1 MSVLLSDLLVP
12 GWAEGDNAMKGIS
25 DISNADYNLPCHT
38 AEPDTFFAEDDLTI
52 EYAKS
57 LCGGCPL
64 QSACLAG
71 ALSRSE
77 PCGVW
82 GGELFQDGRP
92 IAQKRR
98 VGRPRLLRVEQSQA
112 APLRTSTL
120 TLNRPEST
128 YDLARIVE
136 IDGDS
141 SFEQVA
147 RAG

>member
-12 GWAEGDNAMKGIS
+12 GWAEGASAMKGIS
-25 DISNADYNLPCHT
+25 DISNAEYNLPCHT

-64 QSACLAG
+64 QSDCLEG

-98 VGRPRLLRVEQSQA
+98 AGRPRLERVQ
-112 APLRTSTL
+112 TTTL
-120 TLNRPEST
+120 TLTRPESAG
-128 YDLARIVE
+128 DLTRIME
-136 IDGDS
+136 IES
-141 SFEQVA
+141 ESTFEQIA

>member
-1 MSVLLSDLLVP
+1 MVRTMSVLLSDLLVP
-12 GWAEGDNAMKGIS
+12 GWAEGASAMKGIS
-25 DISNADYNLPCHT
+25 DISNAEYNLPCHT

-64 QSACLAG
+64 QSDCLEG

-98 VGRPRLLRVEQSQA
+98 AGRPRLERVQ
-112 APLRTSTL
+112 TTTL
-120 TLNRPEST
+120 TLTRPESAG
-128 YDLARIVE
+128 DLTRIME
-136 IDGDS
+136 IES
-141 SFEQVA
+141 ESTFEQIA

>member
-12 GWAEGDNAMKGIS
+12 GWAEGASAMKGIS
-25 DISNADYNLPCHT
+25 DISNAEYNLPCHT

-64 QSACLAG
+64 QSACLEG

-98 VGRPRLLRVEQSQA
+98 AGRPRLERVQ
-112 APLRTSTL
+112 TTTL
-120 TLNRPEST
+120 TLTRPESAG
-128 YDLARIVE
+128 DLTRIME
-136 IDGDS
+136 IES
-141 SFEQVA
+141 ESTFEQIA

>member
-1 MSVLLSDLLVP
+1 MVRTMSVLLSDLLVP
-12 GWAEGDNAMKGIS
+12 GWAEGASAMKGIS
-25 DISNADYNLPCHT
+25 DISNAEYNLPCHT

-64 QSACLAG
+64 QSACLEG

-98 VGRPRLLRVEQSQA
+98 AGRPRLERVQ
-112 APLRTSTL
+112 TTTL
-120 TLNRPEST
+120 TLTRPESVG
-128 YDLARIVE
+128 DLTRIME
-136 IDGDS
+136 IES
-141 SFEQVA
+141 ESTFEQIA

>member
-12 GWAEGDNAMKGIS
+12 GWAEGASAMKGIS
-25 DISNADYNLPCHT
+25 DISNAEYNLPCHT

-64 QSACLAG
+64 QSACLEG

-98 VGRPRLLRVEQSQA
+98 AGRPRLERVQ
-112 APLRTSTL
+112 TTTL
-120 TLNRPEST
+120 TLTRPESVG
-128 YDLARIVE
+128 DLTRIME
-136 IDGDS
+136 IES
-141 SFEQVA
+141 ESTFEQIA

>member
-1 MSVLLSDLLVP
+1 MVRTMSVLLSDLLVP
-12 GWAEGDNAMKGIS
+12 GWAEGASAMKGIS
-25 DISNADYNLPCHT
+25 DISNAEYNLPCHT

-64 QSACLAG
+64 QSACLEG

-98 VGRPRLLRVEQSQA
+98 AGRPRLERVQ
-112 APLRTSTL
+112 TTTL
-120 TLNRPEST
+120 TLTRPESVGELT
-128 YDLARIVE
+128 RIME
-136 IDGDS
+136 IES
-141 SFEQVA
+141 ESTFEQIA